1 MLFNL
6 FIAAYPCIIQHN
18 DVNQSRSGSNQTV
31 SVHRCEFGGPSIST
45 WRAVAVATSV
55 GTAGAVPGTSIS
67 FAVWFTVLGAAVALV
82 RNIIK
87 SSLKPY
93 FPNMMIMGLAFTMP
107 SPPYGLAMLGGALA
121 GRIWRH
127 RQRVS
132 YENYLSSV
140 AAGLIAGEGIGGI
153 INGALMIAVG
163 WGGEGWGTRVGCPGD
178 QC

>member
-1 MLFNL
+1 M
-6 FIAAYPCIIQHN
+6 
-18 DVNQSRSGSNQTV
+18 
-31 SVHRCEFGGPSIST
+31 
-45 WRAVAVATSV
+45 ATSV